1 MRTRMTIKQ
10 AAVFLGVYP
19 GTLYRYVQEG
29 TVPHYRVGRRIFFT
43 QETLS
48 EWIGRQEEGW

>member
-1 MRTRMTIKQ
+1 MKTKMTIKE
-10 AAVFLGVYP
+10 AAAFLGVYP

-29 TVPHYRVGRRIFFT
+29 SVPHYRVGRRIFFS

-48 EWIGRQEEGW
+48 DWINRQEGM